1 MKALPTIL
9 LCIAGAAAGSGIGW
23 LLRGA
28 PPAATAE
35 NAGDTSATASP
46 AFSPGRLADS
56 AKSSSAEKAAAD
68 LSAELARQ
76 KGAMRWLYL
85 LGAADK
91 ASAADMPA
99 LVRAAKD
106 LPGATRMLAT
116 RWAEMDPQHMFRTL
130 CAEYARN
137 KSGGTLADEY
147 PLRSILFE
155 IWAKQDPEAAI
166 AALNDR
172 SVLPGVESER
182 FSMANTIMKSD
193 PLRGFKLMNDW
204 NITSYLPDLRHVAAW
219 VEKNPRA
226 AAEAAMQNS
235 LGAATGE
242 VMKQIG
248 KAWAAQDP
256 AAALAFA
263 ADRRGLN
270 GIQLAQSVMSEWAQ
284 RDLSAAMAYAG
295 AQSESLT
302 KAKLGLPLIEA
313 WAKSDPQ
320 AALVWAN
327 DNLKGEARAAAA
339 ASVVKAMAAQDLN
352 AAAEFIAGLEPG
364 GGKNR
369 AVNQLVE
376 TWLGEDWLNKKDG
389 VKATEALAWMASLP
403 EPDARRYAMDQ
414 AAWRLFHAAPDE
426 TIAFLNSPQGATA
439 SQGMFDRAAQHLAQ
453 KNPESAMQWA
463 AALPADRRSAAQ
475 NSVLSEWLNSRPEAA
490 QQWVRQQPAGSGR
503 SGLITT
509 ATMNL
514 AWHSAEITRTWLTS
528 LPAAD
533 HAAALQGLKQNGGLS
548 TEQRTALEALVK

>member
-1 MKALPTIL
+1 MKTLPTIL
-9 LCIAGAAAGSGIGW
+9 LCLAGATAGTGLGW

-28 PPAATAE
+28 PPEAAVTASTAAATDA
-35 NAGDTSATASP
+35 AVA
-46 AFSPGRLADS
+46 S
-56 AKSSSAEKAAAD
+56 AKAPHPGTKAAATDKAAAD

-130 CAEYARN
+130 CTEYARN
-137 KSGGTLADEY
+137 KNGGTLADEY
-147 PLRSILFE
+147 NLRSILFE
-155 IWAKQDPEAAI
+155 TWAKQDPEAAI
-166 AALNDR
+166 GALNDR

-182 FSMANTIMKSD
+182 FSMSNTIMKTD
-193 PLRGFKLMNDW
+193 PARGLKLMNDW
-204 NITSYLPDLRHVAAW
+204 NLTSYLPDLRNVSAW

-263 ADRRGLN
+263 AERRGLN

-284 RDLSAAMAYAG
+284 RDLSAAMAYVG
-295 AQSESLT
+295 AQTESLT

-313 WAKSDPQ
+313 WAKSDPE

-327 DNLKGEARAAAA
+327 EHLKGEARAAAA
-339 ASVVKAMAAQDLN
+339 ASVVKTMAAQDLN
-352 AAAEFIAGLEPG
+352 AAAEFVAGLEPG

-376 TWLGEDWLNKKDG
+376 TWLGDDWMNKKDG
-389 VKATEALAWMASLP
+389 TKAGEALQWMASLP
-403 EPDARRYAMDQ
+403 EPDARRQAMDQ
-414 AAWRLFHAAPDE
+414 ASWRLFYAAPDE

-463 AALPADRRSAAQ
+463 AALPADRRGAAQ

-503 SGLITT
+503 STLITT

-514 AWHSAEITRTWLTS
+514 AWNSPEATRAWLTS

-533 HAAALQGLKQNGGLS
+533 HAAALQGLKQNGGI
-548 TEQRTALEALVK
+548 TAEQRALLEALVK

>member
-1 MKALPTIL
+1 MKTLPTLIL
-9 LCIAGAAAGSGIGW
+9 CLTGAAAGTGLGW

-28 PPAATAE
+28 PARGSGPDKSSAASQAE
-35 NAGDTSATASP
+35 SAASERARNAGAAGEAKDSP
-46 AFSPGRLADS
+46 DDVA
-56 AKSSSAEKAAAD
+56 
-68 LSAELARQ
+68 AELARQ

-99 LVRAAKD
+99 LIRAARD
-106 LPGATRMLAT
+106 LPGATRMLGV

-137 KSGGTLADEY
+137 KSGGSLADEY
-147 PLRSILFE
+147 ALRSILFE
-155 IWAKQDPEAAI
+155 TWAKQNPEAAI

-172 SVLPGVESER
+172 SVLPGVEGER

-204 NITSYLPDLRHVAAW
+204 NITSYLPDLRHLAAW
-219 VEKNPRA
+219 VEKDPRA
-226 AAEAAMQNS
+226 AAEAALQNN
-235 LGAATGE
+235 LGAASGE

-263 ADRRGLN
+263 AERRGLS

-284 RDLSAAMAYAG
+284 RDLAAAMAYVG
-295 AQSESLT
+295 AQTESLT

-327 DNLKGEARAAAA
+327 DNLKGESRAVAA
-339 ASVVKAMAAQDLN
+339 ASVVKAMAAQDFN

-376 TWLGEDWLNKKDG
+376 TWLGDDWLNKKDG
-389 VKATEALAWMASLP
+389 AKATEILQWMSELP
-403 EPDARRYAMDQ
+403 EPDARRYAMEQ
-414 AAWRLFHAAPDE
+414 ASWRLFHAAPEE

-439 SQGMFDRAAQHLAQ
+439 PQQMFDRAAQHLAQ

-463 AALPADRRSAAQ
+463 AALPPERRSAARA
-475 NSVLSEWLNSRPEAA
+475 SVLSEWLSSRPEAA
-490 QQWVRQQPAGSGR
+490 QQWVREQPAGDSR
-503 SGLITT
+503 AGLVST

-514 AWHSAEITRTWLTS
+514 AWHSAETTRAWLES
-528 LPAAD
+528 LPATD
-533 HAAALQGLKQNGGLS
+533 HPAALQGLKQNGGLS
-548 TEQRTALEALVK
+548 TEQRAALEALVK